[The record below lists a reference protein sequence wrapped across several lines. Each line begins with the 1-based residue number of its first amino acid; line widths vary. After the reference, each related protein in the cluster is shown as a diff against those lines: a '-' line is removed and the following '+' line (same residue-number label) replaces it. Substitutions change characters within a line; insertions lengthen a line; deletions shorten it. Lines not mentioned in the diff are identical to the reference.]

1 MKPFI
6 EISSTNKLFNFME
19 ILRIHKAFLE
29 PQGHLKTVTGHPKES
44 FFLNNPIFQSSIMHS
59 HSISIHEGPTL
70 CLALCFALWG
80 KEKKDSPC
88 F

>member
-44 FFLNNPIFQSSIMHS
+44 FFLNNPIFQSSNMHS
-59 HSISIHEGPTL
+59 HSISMKGLYYVWHS
-70 CLALCFALWG
+70 ALHCG
-80 KEKKDSPC
+80 VKR
-88 F
+88 

>member
-29 PQGHLKTVTGHPKES
+29 PQGHLKTVTGHPKE
-44 FFLNNPIFQSSIMHS
+44 
-59 HSISIHEGPTL
+59 
-70 CLALCFALWG
+70 
-80 KEKKDSPC
+80 
-88 F
+88 